1 MVPVKV
7 MVPSA
12 AEAVAGSKAAPSSM
26 AAAAEEA
33 KRMAL
38 LRTEAVEVFILCPFR
53 HMSLYEKGNA
63 IKENDT
69 DTTDDI
75 ALLRW
80 QLRCLRL

>member
-12 AEAVAGSKAAPSSM
+12 AEAVAGNKAAPSSM

-38 LRTEAVEVFILCPFR
+38 LRTEAVEVFIF
-53 HMSLYEKGNA
+53 MSFSSHVVVRKGQRNQR
-63 IKENDT
+63 E
-69 DTTDDI
+69 
-75 ALLRW
+75 
-80 QLRCLRL
+80 